1 MQQPQKAC
9 LVATYHDGRSK
20 DSIDIQFN
28 PTEFTL
34 DKSVQLA
41 DINIP
46 GLDAPLVQFIRG
58 QAEKL
63 TMDLFFDTTE
73 SGMGAGATSVTTLTD
88 RVYSLVKIEPDD
100 HAPPIC
106 SFLWN
111 SEFPGAHLPPHFGN
125 QGRTDFQCVVESV
138 KQKFTL
144 FSPEGVPLRATLTV
158 TFREYKTL
166 DQQLSQLNLKSPD
179 RTQSHIVQAGETLA
193 GIAAQHY
200 RLPGQWRRIA
210 DQNAISDPRRLTPG
224 TFLQVPP
231 IAT

>member
-1 MQQPQKAC
+1 MEQLQKAEI
-9 LVATYHDGRSK
+9 LAIYPNGFNVP
-20 DSIDIQFN
+20 IPVQFN

-58 QAEKL
+58 QGEKL
-63 TMDLFFDTTE
+63 TMDLFFDTTDH
-73 SGMGAGATSVTTLTD
+73 GMGAGATSVTILTD
-88 RVYSLVKIEPDD
+88 LVYGLLKIDPDT

-106 SFLWN
+106 RFQWN
-111 SEFPGAHLPPHFGN
+111 KAFPGANLSSLLAH
-125 QGRTDFQCVVESV
+125 QRRTEFQFVVESV

-158 TFREYKTL
+158 SFREYKTL
-166 DQQLSQLNLKSPD
+166 DEQLGQLNLNSPD
-179 RTQSHIVQAGETLA
+179 RTQTHVVQGGETLA

-200 RLPGQWRRIA
+200 NLPGQWRRVA